1 MSNHTPST
9 DISGSTSAAGA
20 LVSLTSFVV
29 AFFSESHV
37 WLQNLGL
44 LVSVTAG
51 TIGIM
56 AFLYKFGTWVNGLF
70 KK

>member
-1 MSNHTPST
+1 MNNHTPST

-20 LVSLTSFVV
+20 LVSLTSFIV
-29 AFFSESHV
+29 AFFSETHV

-51 TIGIM
+51 FIGII
-56 AFLYKFGTWVNGLF
+56 AFLYKFVTWVKQGF

>member
-29 AFFSESHV
+29 AFFSESHI

-51 TIGIM
+51 TIGII
-56 AFLYKFGTWVNGLF
+56 AFLYKFATWVKGSFN
-70 KK
+70 K